1 MFRFILFCA
10 IMVTVTRL
18 IVSDPDG
25 STGVVEL
32 SGMDEVERERFS
44 GRRMDTH
51 QSVPSYALCP
61 VATLCSWLPFASPFC
76 GPKISFPYPTLSPHG
91 RMKVVRG
98 FSSPSPYPCLSFLPK
113 QNVSYLCTTVGP
125 SFFAVILYFFFRFL
139 SSHHARFVSEYI

>member
-1 MFRFILFCA
+1 
-10 IMVTVTRL
+10 MVIVTRL

-61 VATLCSWLPFASPFC
+61 VATLCSWLPFADLRSHSL
-76 GPKISFPYPTLSPHG
+76 IL
-91 RMKVVRG
+91 
-98 FSSPSPYPCLSFLPK
+98 LFLPM
-113 QNVSYLCTTVGP
+113 VG
-125 SFFAVILYFFFRFL
+125 
-139 SSHHARFVSEYI
+139 